1 MLVHEVPSVHRNAPI
16 LFARAIIH
24 LFFDITLNNNVNS
37 HYSLSNLKPLNTDTV
52 MDSWERIV
60 TNEASAIYALL
71 ALKVVLFNEQKY
83 PIALAAPVQA
93 YTIFHPVVTQFH
105 FTHETRFDHNF
116 QQTLR

>member
-1 MLVHEVPSVHRNAPI
+1 
-16 LFARAIIH
+16 
-24 LFFDITLNNNVNS
+24 
-37 HYSLSNLKPLNTDTV
+37 

-93 YTIFHPVVTQFH
+93 YTIFHPVVTRFH